1 MAGLKELRL
10 RISSIASTQKITS
23 AMKMVAAARLR
34 KSQDMLQKSQA
45 YHTDFTTIIGRLV
58 KEMKQDEKDGKV
70 VYLRPQ
76 IMLPKSEE
84 NIILLVVFSSDKGLC
99 GNYNANVL
107 KECVTRINTLKKE
120 GKTVKVLS
128 LGKKAGEGI
137 KRRFDDVEVDIIDD
151 FAAKGP
157 DYDETGDVVKRL
169 TDGYGRDFD
178 VCEIVYTFFN
188 SAIDRQ
194 IKCERFLPLDI
205 EVDDADERFD
215 NKASNAFYEYD
226 GSKQGILMDL
236 VPLYAGNL
244 MFQKLLNSQTSEHGA
259 RMTSMDNA
267 TRNAKDMINK
277 LTLKYN
283 RLRQSAI
290 TTELIEI
297 ISGAEAL

>member
-34 KSQDMLQKSQA
+34 KAQDMLQKSQV
-45 YHTDFTTIIGRLV
+45 YNDDLTTIMGRLV
-58 KEMKQDEKDGKV
+58 KEMRQDEKDGKI

-76 IMLPKSEE
+76 IMQPRSEE
-84 NIILLVVFSSDKGLC
+84 KEFLLVVFSSDKGLC
-99 GNYNANVL
+99 GNYNTNIL
-107 KECVTRINTLKKE
+107 KECVARINELRNE
-120 GKTVKVLS
+120 GRVVKVLS
-128 LGKKAGEGI
+128 LGKKAGESI
-137 KRRFDDVEVDIIDD
+137 RRRFSDIEVEIVDD

-157 DYDETGDVVKRL
+157 DYEETGSLVKRL
-169 TDGYGRDFD
+169 TDDYGHSFD
-178 VCEIVYTFFN
+178 VCEIVYTHFN
-188 SAIDRQ
+188 SAIDRE
-194 IKCERFLPLDI
+194 IRCEKFLPLSI
-205 EVDDADERFD
+205 EVDEQDDRFD
-215 NKASNAFYEYD
+215 NKVSNAFYDYD
-226 GSKQGILMDL
+226 GSKQGVLMDL
-236 VPLYAGNL
+236 VPLYVANL

>member
-1 MAGLKELRL
+1 MAGLKELRV

-34 KSQDMLQKSQA
+34 KAQDMLQKSQA
-45 YHTDFTTIIGRLV
+45 YNYDFTAIMGRLV
-58 KEMKQDEKDGKV
+58 REMKQDEKDGKV

-76 IMLPKSEE
+76 IMLPRSEE
-84 NIILLVVFSSDKGLC
+84 KVVMLVVFSSDKGLC
-99 GNYNANVL
+99 GNYNTNVL
-107 KECVTRINTLKKE
+107 KECVSRIKKLRQD
-120 GKTVKVLS
+120 GKIVKVLS

-137 KRRFDDVEVDIIDD
+137 KRRFNDIEVDIIDD

-157 DYDETGDVVKRL
+157 DYDETGVVVKRL
-169 TDGYGRDFD
+169 IDDYGHSFD
-178 VCEIVYTFFN
+178 VCEIVYTHFN
-188 SAIDRQ
+188 SAIDRE
-194 IKCERFLPLDI
+194 IRCEQFLPLNIDI
-205 EVDDADERFD
+205 DDQDERFD
-215 NKASNAFYEYD
+215 NKVSNAFYDYD

-236 VPLYAGNL
+236 VPMYAVNL